1 MSLTP
6 MQVEK
11 RLVDLAKEIDDAH
24 KDLISAESVYHVT
37 KANLEISMARSRMAV
52 SHPDFK
58 LTSVQRDDQALIE
71 NAELHMNL
79 AIAEATVKSSRA
91 NANRIRTQVDIARSI
106 SVSVR
111 ASMEL

>member
-11 RLVDLAKEIDDAH
+11 RLVDLTKEVDEAH
-24 KDLISAESVYHVT
+24 NSLVNAEQVYHT
-37 KANLEISMARSRMAV
+37 SKASLEIAMARSRMSV

-71 NAELHMNL
+71 NAELHMQL
-79 AIAEATVKSSRA
+79 AVAEAQVKASRA

>member
-11 RLVDLAKEIDDAH
+11 RLVDLTREVDEAH
-24 KDLISAESVYHVT
+24 NDLIDAEQLFHTT
-37 KANLEISMARSRMAV
+37 KASLEIGMARSRMAV

-71 NAELHMNL
+71 NADQHMAL
-79 AIAEATVKSSRA
+79 AHAEAQVKAARA